1 MTKNEQKKYKP
12 TRSETKKYVLS
23 KNTDIEILTKCKQLE
38 KMKLK
43 KEDKFLIKLIKTQLE
58 DAWRKPLLKTLNK
71 LLDKYKKRHL

>member
-1 MTKNEQKKYKP
+1 
-12 TRSETKKYVLS
+12 
-23 KNTDIEILTKCKQLE
+23 
-38 KMKLK
+38 MKLK